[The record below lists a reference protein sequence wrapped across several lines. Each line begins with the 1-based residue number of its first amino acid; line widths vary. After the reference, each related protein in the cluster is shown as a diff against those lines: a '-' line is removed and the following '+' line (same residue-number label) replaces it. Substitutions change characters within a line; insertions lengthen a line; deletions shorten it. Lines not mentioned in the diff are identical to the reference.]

1 MTHLFAD
8 KTGTL
13 TQNSM
18 VLKKVFHTTKV
29 SPVNHPL
36 NQLTLAMLL
45 CHSVEVADDGHLVA
59 SSPDE
64 KAIIEQLATT
74 GFHFLG
80 VDAKTKVIS
89 VKVVDVLGGQD
100 RVLKYQRMAMLPF
113 DSDRKC
119 MSIIVRE
126 ETILKEESIY
136 LFMICF

>member
-13 TQNSM
+13 TQNRM
-18 VLKKVFHTTKV
+18 VLKKVFHATKV
-29 SPVNHPL
+29 SPVKHHL

-45 CHSVEVADDGHLVA
+45 CHSVKVADDGHLVA

-64 KAIIEQLATT
+64 KAIIEQLKTS

-80 VDAKTKVIS
+80 VDMKTKVIS
-89 VKVVDVLGGQD
+89 LKVVDALGGQD
-100 RVLKYQRMAMLPF
+100 ILLKYKQMTKLPF

-126 ETILKEESIY
+126 ETILKEGSI
-136 LFMICF
+136 